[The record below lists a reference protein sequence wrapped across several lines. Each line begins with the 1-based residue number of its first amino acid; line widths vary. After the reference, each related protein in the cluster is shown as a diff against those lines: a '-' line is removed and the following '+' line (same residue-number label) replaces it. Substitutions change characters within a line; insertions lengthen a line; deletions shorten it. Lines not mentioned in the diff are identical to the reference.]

1 MPGSRWWPSDYPT
14 TATGASSFDLRSP
27 VSRIGRRSRSP
38 GRRRARSSGV
48 WARYRSDVRVL
59 GLIPARGGSRRVKD
73 KNLALLG
80 GKTLVRRALET
91 ALAAECFSTVALS
104 SEDPRILEEAD
115 DLPVALVH
123 RPEELAGDTA
133 LTYDVVV
140 HALELLE
147 TGAEFDAVAVVQCTS
162 PFTAPQDLSGCV
174 GLLEQTGAGS
184 AVSVTELDKAIHPL
198 KLKRLEGDRLLPFL
212 EDDEMRP
219 SHELPPLWIRNGSI
233 YVSRR
238 EVIAGGRL
246 VADDVRAYPMPRERS
261 LDIDTELDLEFARFL
276 LAREGPG

>member
-1 MPGSRWWPSDYPT
+1 
-14 TATGASSFDLRSP
+14 
-27 VSRIGRRSRSP
+27 VQ
-38 GRRRARSSGV
+38 
-48 WARYRSDVRVL
+48 VL
-59 GLIPARGGSRRVKD
+59 GLIPARGGSQRVKN

-91 ALAAECFSTVALS
+91 ALAAECFSTVAVS
-104 SEDPRILEEAD
+104 SEDPRILEEAK
-115 DLPVALVH
+115 DLPVSAVL
-123 RPEELAGDTA
+123 RPAKLATDTA
-133 LTYDVVV
+133 LTYDAVV

-147 TGAEFDAVAVVQCTS
+147 AEAAVGFGAVAVVQCTS
-162 PFTAPQDLSGCV
+162 PFTAPEDLSGCV
-174 GLLEQTGAGS
+174 ALLERTGAGS

-212 EDDEMRP
+212 VDDEMRP

-238 EVIAGGRL
+238 DVISGGRL

-276 LAREGPG
+276 LEREGAG